1 MSTRSG
7 NIDPGVVISLIR
19 DLKMTP
25 EEADKFLA
33 TKSGLVGLTRGLTS
47 DLRDIYDIGIEKKG
61 NYSEEQRKDCKIAFE
76 VYVNR
81 LVGTIGEYIA
91 KLGGIDI
98 LCFTDDL
105 GFNMWQ
111 LREAVCERLKFIGMV
126 IDKNKNKET
135 SKGKGQLATS
145 DVAEIHAQES
155 KVKIYVVKN
164 DEEIVI
170 AREASKYF

>member
-1 MSTRSG
+1 M
-7 NIDPGVVISLIR
+7 
-19 DLKMTP
+19 
-25 EEADKFLA
+25 
-33 TKSGLVGLTRGLTS
+33 TS
-47 DLRDIYDIGIEKKG
+47 DLRDIYSIGIDKKG
-61 NYSEEQRKDCKIAFE
+61 TYSEDQRKDCKIAFE

-81 LVGTIGEYIA
+81 LVGIIGEYIA

-111 LREAVCERLKFIGMV
+111 LRDVVCERLKFIGIS
-126 IDKNKNKET
+126 IDKTKNQET

-145 DVAEIHAQES
+145 DIAELQSNES
-155 KVKIYVVKN
+155 KVKVYVVKN

-170 AREASKYF
+170 AREAKKYF